1 MTGTSVGAYYSSGDL
16 ELFIWLPLPA
26 ESGYDASALSP
37 YAFRMDA
44 FFALQFVLQ
53 HFQAL
58 SSPQDLEMRF
68 LARILQWS
76 LLLRSAAVPAA
87 GP

>member
-1 MTGTSVGAYYSSGDL
+1 MGTYYSTSDL
-16 ELFIWLPLPA
+16 DLFILLPLSA

-44 FFALQFVLQ
+44 FFALQFVLE
-53 HFQAL
+53 HLQAP

-68 LARILQWS
+68 LVRILQIA
-76 LLLRSAAVPAA
+76 LSA
-87 GP
+87 